1 MARVPPEPTK
11 CFFTV
16 KVRYVTMGV
25 QNLSISLLDSSIS
38 PLQDTIRPSRRP
50 PYSSLYRT
58 LPGKRMVHEASQ
70 MGVLSLLKVEF
81 DGDSTVLL
89 PDEVHLA
96 I

>member
-1 MARVPPEPTK
+1 MSQVSYILPISS
-11 CFFTV
+11 CTV
-16 KVRYVTMGV
+16 TYKVVV
-25 QNLSISLLDSSIS
+25 HLSNHFAEVDSSIS

-89 PDEVHLA
+89 CDEVHLA

>member
-38 PLQDTIRPSRRP
+38 PLQDTIRPSGHP
-50 PYSSLYRT
+50 LYSSLGSIFVSGQ
-58 LPGKRMVHEASQ
+58 PS
-70 MGVLSLLKVEF
+70 SI
-81 DGDSTVLL
+81 S
-89 PDEVHLA
+89 